1 MKFFY
6 TNADQFVNK
15 RDDLLCTIA
24 GDEPDVILVTEV
36 IPKSQKNPI
45 SPALLN
51 IEGYEPHYNFN
62 LEKENLGESGI
73 RGVAIYTR
81 SSITVREVEI
91 TVENFTDHLW
101 VEILSAD
108 SPVLVGCIYRSPSND
123 ATRESSMVSA
133 VQTTQLIALA
143 AKRNPNLIIAGDFN
157 FKDIDWENDYAS
169 PDKPHQALF
178 IKGLQDCF
186 LHQHVT
192 EPTRYRDNEIPNI
205 LDLLLSSE
213 ESLISDLQYL
223 PPLGE
228 SDHICMKFKVNCSQ
242 HLPGP
247 EQEKLDIFKANIP
260 RIIQKLSAYNWTE
273 LLNSSFQEDYET
285 FFSILERIM
294 LEETPLKIPRAAKK
308 NLYLTREANRVKS
321 QKNRLWRKYLS
332 TRSTFDNLK
341 FKRCKNKLRSL
352 TRRLRRDF
360 ERKLS
365 ANSKHKPKLFW
376 NYAKSRVKS
385 RDSISSLKRE
395 DGTTATSA
403 ADKAETL
410 NKFFASVFTLED
422 LHTIPAPPE
431 YDIENL
437 LLTIE
442 ITSEQVKEKL
452 ENLNPNKSPGHDGWH
467 PYFLRELSEV
477 LCRPLTILFQKSLKE
492 GAHESWRKAIVTAI
506 FKKGKKTDSSN
517 YRPVSL
523 TSVISKLVES
533 IIRDAIVQHLM
544 NNNLITDDQH
554 GFVPGRNCITQ
565 LLICIEEWTKRLEH
579 NRAFDVIYTDF
590 SKAFDSV
597 PHERLFVKLQAIGI
611 RGEVLRWIKS
621 FLRGRT
627 QCVNVDGARSTWRD
641 VLSGIPQGS
650 VIGPILFVIF
660 INDMPSHVK
669 HNLCKLFADDCK
681 LYGDV
686 KAQEENTV
694 QLDLYNFENWSNSWQ
709 QPFNAKKCKAMHFG
723 TSNPRF
729 SYQLNGH
736 TLEEIDSEK
745 DLGVMIDDKLKFHKQ
760 TAAATKKAN
769 QILGVVKR
777 SYKTR
782 DRQTIATLYKSMVRP
797 HLEYGN
803 VIWGPFYAQDKKDV
817 ESVQRR
823 ATKLIPELKD
833 MDYLD
838 RLRALDI
845 PTLEYRR
852 NRGDMIQCYKIFNGI
867 VRMNVNEMFTIIPPA
882 TTRSHTFGHD
892 QRILRQRATHRTRV
906 NVFSNRVIAD
916 WNSLPRKVTEAT
928 STNDFKNKL
937 DEHWKDRKF
946 MTSSL

>member
-15 RDDLLCTIA
+15 RDDLLCKIA

-45 SPALLN
+45 SSALLN

-73 RGVAIYTR
+73 RGVAIYTK

-91 TVENFTDHLW
+91 AIENFTDHLW
-101 VEILSAD
+101 IEILSAD
-108 SPVLVGCIYRSPSND
+108 SPVLVGCVYRSPSND
-123 ATRESSMVSA
+123 ATKESSMASA
-133 VQTTQLIALA
+133 IQITQLIATA
-143 AKRNPNLIIAGDFN
+143 AKMNPNLIIAGDFN
-157 FKDIDWENDYAS
+157 FKEIDWENDYAP
-169 PDKPHQALF
+169 PDKPHQAVF
-178 IKGLQDCF
+178 IRGLQDCF

-192 EPTRYRDNEIPNI
+192 EPTRYRDNEIPNV

-213 ESLISDLQYL
+213 ESLIADLEYL

-228 SDHICMKFKVNCSQ
+228 SDHICMRFSVNCSQ
-242 HLPGP
+242 HLPSP
-247 EQEKLDIFKANIP
+247 EQRKLDIFKANIP
-260 RIIQKLSAYNWTE
+260 MVIQKLSEYNWVE
-273 LLNSSFQEDYET
+273 LLDSTFQEDYEK
-285 FFSILERIM
+285 FFGILEKIM
-294 LEETPLKIPRAAKK
+294 LEETPWKVPRAAKK

-321 QKNRLWRKYLS
+321 QKNKLWRKYLS
-332 TRSTFDNLK
+332 TRSAFDNRK
-341 FKRCKNKLRSL
+341 FKMCKNKLRSL
-352 TRRLRRDF
+352 TRTLRKDF

-365 ANSKHKPKLFW
+365 ENSKHKPKLFW
-376 NYAKSRVKS
+376 NYAKSRLKS
-385 RDSISSLKRE
+385 RDNISSLKKE
-395 DGTTATSA
+395 DGTNAISA
-403 ADKAETL
+403 EDKAETL

-422 LHTIPAPPE
+422 LHTIPAAPS
-431 YDIENL
+431 YDFESPL
-437 LLTIE
+437 LSIE

-452 ENLNPNKSPGHDGWH
+452 KKLNPNKSPGHDGWH

-477 LCRPLTILFQKSLKE
+477 ICQPLAILFQKSLKE
-492 GAHESWRKAIVTAI
+492 GAHESWRRAIVTAI
-506 FKKGKKTDSSN
+506 FKKGKKTDPGN
-517 YRPVSL
+517 YRPISL
-523 TSVISKLVES
+523 TSVLSKLMES
-533 IIRDAIVQHLM
+533 IVRDAIVQHLM

-554 GFVPGRNCITQ
+554 GFVPGRDCITQ
-565 LLICIEEWTKRLEH
+565 LLVCMEEWTKRLEY
-579 NRAFDVIYTDF
+579 NRAFEVIYTDF

-597 PHERLFVKLQAIGI
+597 PHERLFVKLEAMGI
-611 RGEVLRWIKS
+611 RGDVLRWIKS

-669 HNLCKLFADDCK
+669 YNFCKLFADDCK

-686 KAQEENTV
+686 KVLEENTV
-694 QLDLYNFENWSNSWQ
+694 QMDLNSFENWSNSWQ
-709 QPFNAKKCKAMHFG
+709 QPFNAKKCKVMHFG
-723 TSNPRF
+723 ASNPNY

-736 TLEEIDSEK
+736 VLEEIHSEK
-745 DLGVMIDDKLKFHKQ
+745 DLGVMVDDTLKFHKQ
-760 TAAATKKAN
+760 TAAATKKVN
-769 QILGVVKR
+769 QILGVLKR

-782 DRQTIATLYKSMVRP
+782 DRQTIATLYQSMVRP

-803 VIWGPFYAQDKKDV
+803 KIWGPFYAQDKKDV

-823 ATKLIPELKD
+823 ATKLIPELKEVH
-833 MDYLD
+833 YLD
-838 RLRALDI
+838 RLQALNI

-852 NRGDMIQCYKIFNGI
+852 SRGDMIQCYKIFNGI
-867 VRMNVNEMFTIIPPA
+867 VRMNVKEMFAIIPPA
-882 TTRSHTFGHD
+882 ATRSHTSGHD
-892 QRILRQRATHRTRV
+892 KRILRQRATHRTRV

-928 STNDFKNKL
+928 STNAFKNKL
-937 DEHWKDRKF
+937 DEHWDDKRFK
-946 MTSSL
+946 TSCI